1 VDFRPPTL
9 TKEFYH
15 EKKKFIRRHF
25 ALARSRC
32 VQWLW
37 SNKDCKRCRY
47 RPDEPV
53 RAVFERQYST
63 ASCKYAINRGEKSRS
78 TLNDLAKQR
87 RTEVEVS
94 KRQVQRLEEE
104 AAKSENAFSTV
115 QEAAKAG
122 GLPKLVEATEADKEK
137 QFQIAGRGY
146 TGSAV
151 YDLLKTY
158 KDEARKVN
166 DTIKREKTKQSF
178 LAGQAD
184 NIEKQLSAIDNH
196 IDDLERQIEDYK
208 MYQELLKANQTIAN
222 LNIPSGQIERILN
235 TDSMLGELQRLNDTA
250 AVNISQIDTA
260 GDAERLRTEITTV
273 TSFSITDDD
282 LL

>member
-1 VDFRPPTL
+1 MT
-9 TKEFYH
+9 
-15 EKKKFIRRHF
+15 KKFLFPVVSCLF
-25 ALARSRC
+25 AAVVFSGCGIVGTGKAVVDDKINQFEKYLNDNTVLPRANAQLAEAK
-32 VQWLW
+32 Q
-37 SNKDCKRCRY
+37 
-47 RPDEPV
+47 
-53 RAVFERQYST
+53 
-63 ASCKYAINRGEKSRS
+63 SRS
-78 TLNDLAKQR
+78 TLNELAKQR
-87 RTEVEVS
+87 RVDVEVS

-104 AAKSENAFSTV
+104 AAKSETAFTTV

-122 GLPKLVEATEADKEK
+122 GLPKLSEATEADKEK

-166 DTIKREKTKQSF
+166 DTINRERTKQSF

-208 MYQELLKANQTIAN
+208 MYQELLTANQTIAN

-235 TDSMLGELQRLNDTA
+235 TDSMVGELQRLNDTA
-250 AVNISQIDTA
+250 AVNITQIDSA
-260 GDAERLRTEITTV
+260 GDAERLRTEITTA